1 VTLFQLY
8 FLQFSAIYII
18 LAWAMYL
25 PFRANQP
32 YFGPFYSMALGAYF
46 AAYTGVNWGWPAWL
60 IIICAVAFCVLVS
73 LVPAFK
79 LAGLGGFPMLIATL
93 AIFFIVMTA
102 ARNLTM
108 FGGRHGLFGMTPM
121 SNSVLLCV
129 TYAALLVVGFVVYR
143 IDHSYVGRALDA
155 VHFDT
160 NIAAAMGIDTARLSV
175 RLQLTSSAIG
185 GLAGALY
192 AFTFSGVFPEAFGF
206 NLILYGMTIL
216 TVGGMYT
223 MWGAIIAAPILWVI
237 TQILPDS
244 VKTFGVIIY
253 GALLIIMLLSR
264 PSGVIDRETAR
275 AISTWF
281 SKLTR
286 RAPWTATGGKRR

>member
-1 VTLFQLY
+1 LSLFQLY

-46 AAYTGVNWGWPAWL
+46 AAYTGANWGWPIWL
-60 IIICAVAFCVLVS
+60 IMICAVAFCVLVS

-102 ARNLTM
+102 ARNIEV
-108 FGGRHGLFGMTPM
+108 FGGRHGLFGMTPP
-121 SNSVLLCV
+121 SNAVLLCV
-129 TYAALLVVGFVVYR
+129 TYACLLVVGFVVHR
-143 IDHSYVGRALDA
+143 LDHSHVGRCLDA
-155 VHFDT
+155 IHFDK
-160 NIAAAMGIDTARLSV
+160 NIAAAMGINTAKLSV
-175 RLQLTSSAIG
+175 QLQLTSSAIG
-185 GLAGALY
+185 GLAGVLY

-223 MWGAIIAAPILWVI
+223 MWGAVIAAPVLWVI

-244 VKTFGVIIY
+244 LKTFGVIIY
-253 GALLIIMLLSR
+253 GALLIVMLLAR
-264 PSGVIDRETAR
+264 PGGVIDRRTAKAVSDWFKRLAGR
-275 AISTWF
+275 ASIV
-281 SKLTR
+281 K
-286 RAPWTATGGKRR
+286 ADEDGG